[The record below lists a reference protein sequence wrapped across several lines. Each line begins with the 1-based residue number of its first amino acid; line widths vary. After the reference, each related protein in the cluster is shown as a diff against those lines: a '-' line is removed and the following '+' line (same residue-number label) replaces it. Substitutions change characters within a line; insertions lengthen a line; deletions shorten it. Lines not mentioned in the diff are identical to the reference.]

1 MFSIVV
7 SIPFYSS
14 PAVGWSCLVN
24 TTYMFQ
30 SPTPALP
37 PPDPDTCALARR
49 PQTDMFVA
57 EAKQRATR
65 DPEQDKTFWEKYV
78 RPVMVLRIFHSTL
91 DLFILCSS
99 FAFSIP
105 LSIYSSFARP
115 SHFLFHS
122 SLLLVLRI
130 FYSTLFILCSSL
142 AFSLPFFMK
151 LVCCECSALL
161 DLRFRERSLHY
172 TRASSHRDPCA
183 STHGVCR
190 DRCFCR
196 S

>member
-1 MFSIVV
+1 MANRGISHVDLDIILTFSISAMLILSYLMFSIVV

-105 LSIYSSFARP
+105 L
-115 SHFLFHS
+115 
-122 SLLLVLRI
+122 
-130 FYSTLFILCSSL
+130 
-142 AFSLPFFMK
+142 
-151 LVCCECSALL
+151 
-161 DLRFRERSLHY
+161 
-172 TRASSHRDPCA
+172 
-183 STHGVCR
+183 
-190 DRCFCR
+190 
-196 S
+196 